1 MASVGSAVHSPIVG
15 RIGVIQCPILVGR
28 DEILEL
34 FDHLIDEAGRGR
46 GGAVF
51 LSGQAGLGKTRLLR
65 AAIRKAEA
73 AGFRIEGGSV
83 APQDLQVPLASIREM
98 ATSMRG
104 NPAFATLS
112 ADLLA
117 IDGRHDGDA
126 LGARRLIVRT
136 AADRILAAV
145 DQPTLLTF
153 SDLHW
158 ADEMSLEVIG
168 ELARYAGEHPLL
180 ILGDYRA
187 DEFPVDGIH
196 REWRAR
202 LLSQRHAREVKL
214 RRLTPEETGTVT
226 SLILG
231 GDLPAPREVVQAV
244 HERTNGIPLHIEE
257 LLAALDDD
265 ALHDGR
271 LIRAATVPDTIA
283 DAVLARLDRLSED
296 ARTVAKAAAVVG
308 RCFTP
313 DVLAGLTDRPL
324 SDLEP
329 TIQELVDAA
338 ILYPFDYIDQGY
350 YDFRHQLLRDAIYSS
365 VPPSQLRRFHG
376 QAAEFVM
383 TLEASNVVHAS
394 RHYERA
400 GLRPQAF
407 RASLTAAREASR
419 ISARQE
425 AYELY
430 RRAIDN
436 MPADLPVAEQAE
448 LYSRFEDA
456 AAAIERNDECSAAA
470 ARARELYLQAGKPLE
485 AAGMLVGVSV
495 NAARGGAPTGELIGS
510 VDQALAEIA
519 VLPVT
524 KEREGLRAYLL
535 SLRANDLFLAS
546 RLDEAR
552 SQANE
557 ARDLAESLGE
567 RESVLEAD
575 LLLARIDIVDGRYET
590 GLSDGL
596 RAAREAREAGFE
608 SVGVT
613 GYRNIAQL
621 AARIMD
627 WQTAEKALA
636 EGLQYADAIE
646 QSHCRQVIST
656 TTALLDWGAG
666 HWSSADERARQDLVD
681 RGCTR
686 GGIHS
691 LEVIGF
697 VAMGRGNAQEA
708 RRWLGEALE
717 VSRRIGE
724 VRLILTPLWG
734 LAETDL
740 LSGDFASALGRCE
753 EGRELA
759 VSVGER
765 ALFIPFVVT
774 GVRALLGAR
783 RPDDAKRWADGARE
797 FLVGWES
804 VAGPAI
810 SHADGLVRLA
820 GGSLSAAREALERA
834 TRGWEERAR
843 TWEALGAR
851 LDLAQCLIRMNR
863 HADAASLV
871 AEARVRAKELESA
884 PLLARADELARAS
897 RGRGHEGEPWRP
909 LTVREF
915 EIARMIATG
924 MTNAQ
929 IAAELVLSPKTIS
942 AHVEHILAKL
952 GVARRTEIAAWAAS
966 IRPGEAPTVPVS
978 QLSATPAM
986 SVPELRVA
994 PSSLASPSR
1003 AERIETPV
1011 STANHAADR
1020 PGLQRAD

>member
-1 MASVGSAVHSPIVG
+1 M
-15 RIGVIQCPILVGR
+15 GVIQCPILVGR

-46 GGAVF
+46 GSTVF

-65 AAIRKAEA
+65 AAIRRAEA
-73 AGFRIEGGSV
+73 AGFRVEGGAV
-83 APQDLQVPLASIREM
+83 APQDHQVPLASIREM

-104 NPAFATLS
+104 NPAFGTLS
-112 ADLLA
+112 EDLLG

-126 LGARRLIVRT
+126 LGARRLIVRS
-136 AADRILAAV
+136 AADRILATT
-145 DQPTLLTF
+145 DQPTLLVF

-168 ELARYAGEHPLL
+168 ELARHAGEHPLL
-180 ILGDYRA
+180 ILGDYRG

-202 LLSQRHAREVKL
+202 LLSQRHAQEVKL

-257 LLAALDDD
+257 LLAALEDD
-265 ALHDGR
+265 ARHDGR
-271 LIRAATVPDTIA
+271 LIRAATVPDTIG

-296 ARTVAKAAAVVG
+296 ARTVARAAAVVG

-407 RASLTAAREASR
+407 RASMTAAREASR

-430 RRAIDN
+430 QRAIDN
-436 MPADLPVAEQAE
+436 MPADLPIAEQAE
-448 LYSRFEDA
+448 LYQRFEDA

-485 AAGMLVGVSV
+485 AAGMLVGVSMK
-495 NAARGGAPTGELIGS
+495 AARGGAPTGDLLGYA
-510 VDQALAEIA
+510 DQALAEIS

-524 KEREGLRAYLL
+524 DERESLRAYLM
-535 SLRANDLFLAS
+535 SVRANDLFLAS
-546 RLDEAR
+546 RMTEAR
-552 SQANE
+552 AQANE
-557 ARDLAESLGE
+557 ARDLAQSLGD

-575 LLLARIDIVDGRYET
+575 LLLARIDIVDGHYET

-627 WQTAEKALA
+627 RRTAEKALA

-666 HWSSADERARQDLVD
+666 HWDSADERARQDLVD

-697 VAMGRGNAQEA
+697 VALGRGNAEEA
-708 RRWLGEALE
+708 RRWFGESLE
-717 VSRRIGE
+717 VAQHIGE

-740 LSGDFASALGRCE
+740 LSGDFASAIDRCE
-753 EGRELA
+753 GGRELA
-759 VSVGER
+759 ISVGER

-774 GVRALLGAR
+774 GTRALLAAR
-783 RPDDAKRWADGARE
+783 RPDDAERWSARARE
-797 FLVGWES
+797 FLAGWES

-843 TWEALGAR
+843 TWEALSAR
-851 LDLAQCLIRMNR
+851 LDLAQCLVRMNR
-863 HADAASLV
+863 HADAAGLV
-871 AEARVRAKELESA
+871 SEARGRAKELQSA
-884 PLLARADELARAS
+884 PLLARAEELAKAS

-924 MTNAQ
+924 MTNAE

-966 IRPGEAPTVPVS
+966 LRPGETPAVPVS
-978 QLSATPAM
+978 QLSVTPT
-986 SVPELRVA
+986 VPELRVA
-994 PSSLASPSR
+994 PSNSISSSR
-1003 AERIETPV
+1003 AQRREMPV
-1011 STANHAADR
+1011 PAANPSSDR
-1020 PGLQRAD
+1020 PVFERAD